1 MAHGF
6 GHPLLLLTLL
16 VIPLVVGIYL
26 LMQRRRAKYA
36 VTFTNIDVLA
46 GVVGHCASMAALV
59 AAAVFL
65 LALAALCVGMARP
78 QVTKLVPSQ
87 QATVILVVD
96 ISGSMQA
103 KDVKPTRLGAAQ
115 HAVKL
120 FLDHAPKKLRVALI
134 AFAGEVV
141 VAAPPTTDHDLVR
154 QADESLG
161 QLLDFRGTAIGDA
174 LAAAVKLGQQA
185 VGPTKSPGSGTTIAF
200 HPHGPQ
206 SPVSILLLSDG
217 HQTRGTYQ
225 PLEGAAMAKAAG
237 IPVYT
242 VALGTPNG
250 VLDFNNFG
258 GGQFGPPGNNGFGGF
273 GGSIPGASRPG
284 HAARDRVDDRRQVR
298 RGAEREDA
306 QLLVREPRLETR
318 PQAGKERDHE
328 RARAA
333 RGDPAR
339 RRAGPLRALVA
350 PHALTPPRAAASRC
364 DGLETRTSR
373 A

>member
-1 MAHGF
+1 MSF

-46 GVVGHCASMAALV
+46 GVVGRSRPWRRWL

-120 FLDHAPKKLRVALI
+120 FLDHAPKQLRVALI

-185 VGPTKSPGSGTTIAF
+185 VGPTKPPSSGTTIAF

-273 GGSIPGASRPG
+273 GGSIPVPPDPATLRAIASTTG
-284 HAARDRVDDRRQVR
+284 GKFVAARNAKTLNSSYANLGSRLGRKPGKSEITNELLLL
-298 RGAEREDA
+298 GAI
-306 QLLVREPRLETR
+306 LLVGALGLSALWSPRM
-318 PQAGKERDHE
+318 P
-328 RARAA
+328 
-333 RGDPAR
+333 
-339 RRAGPLRALVA
+339 
-350 PHALTPPRAAASRC
+350 
-364 DGLETRTSR
+364 
-373 A
+373 